1 MGLYAVVINHDE
13 ERAKQI
19 TPVVY
24 ANDFNVFNE
33 ESEEE
38 FKRALYSHF
47 DNIDAIESSVSCRCG
62 TANEAH
68 QLDTIAECCGTLVT
82 QSISQPIEPSM
93 WLRAPQGVDS
103 MISPLLLVMLTGYM
117 AGKEFNFL
125 EYFINTSYSFD
136 ANAISSN
143 ETRRKVNRL
152 LQRNF
157 TRGLNEFI
165 RNFDEIIRFC
175 MDVGIIL
182 NGKNEFW
189 EFLVQNKK
197 DLFPSAIPIPTKLCF
212 VVESTTSGSYID
224 KPIAPAIDAALTISG
239 IEHSAIPL
247 KPLTIQNRTA
257 KALLFMAK
265 FHEDYAKQRIA
276 QKQGL
281 VRKHVL
287 GGRINFTARGVIT
300 SIFEPHTYDDL
311 HCPWGIMC
319 QLMKY
324 HIINKLKRRGF
335 TTADAMRYI
344 YAHVMTYD
352 ELLNQI
358 FLELIAESKY
368 RGIAVVF
375 HRNPTLQR
383 GSTQRFFVTRVK
395 TDLTDNSISMS
406 VLVLK
411 APNADFDGDQL
422 NLTLMPDNYLADAV
436 ELIAPHTWVLS
447 VDEPHELSGNLELQ
461 GPVVETIV
469 NYVHQD
475 YLGEP
480 PAEYAHLLED

>member
-13 ERAKQI
+13 ELKKQK

-24 ANDFNVFNE
+24 ANDFNVANE

-38 FKRALYSHF
+38 FKRTLYSHF

-68 QLDTIAECCGTLVT
+68 QLNTIAECCNSIVT
-82 QSISQPIEPSM
+82 KSVSQPIESSM
-93 WLRAPQGVDS
+93 WLRAPKGVDS

-136 ANAISSN
+136 ANSISSN
-143 ETRRKVNRL
+143 ETRRKVGRL

-157 TRGLNEFI
+157 TRGLNEFLQ
-165 RNFDEIIRFC
+165 NFDEIIRFC
-175 MDVGIIL
+175 MDVGIISI
-182 NGKNEFW
+182 GKHEFW
-189 EFLVQNKK
+189 EFVSQNKK
-197 DLFPSAIPIPTKLCF
+197 DLFPQCIPIPTKLCF

-224 KPIAPAIDAALTISG
+224 KPIAPAIEAALTISG

-247 KPLTIQNRTA
+247 KPIVIQNRTA

-300 SIFEPHTYDDL
+300 SIYAPHQYDDL
-311 HCPWGIMC
+311 QVPWGIFC

-324 HIINKLKRRGF
+324 HIINKLKLPKWGNM
-335 TTADAMRYI
+335 TTKAAMGYL
-344 YAHVMTYD
+344 YAHVLQYD
-352 ELLNQI
+352 DRLNQI

-368 RGIAVVF
+368 RGIPVTF
-375 HRNPTLQR
+375 HRN
-383 GSTQRFFVTRVK
+383 
-395 TDLTDNSISMS
+395 
-406 VLVLK
+406 
-411 APNADFDGDQL
+411 
-422 NLTLMPDNYLADAV
+422 
-436 ELIAPHTWVLS
+436 
-447 VDEPHELSGNLELQ
+447 
-461 GPVVETIV
+461 
-469 NYVHQD
+469 
-475 YLGEP
+475 
-480 PAEYAHLLED
+480 